1 MMFIS
6 SPRVLLLFILSYIA
20 TGFNI
25 NSAINHRGVISLHN
39 SINEEDTTT
48 TPCHCNQINRRTLI
62 TTSIV
67 SSSILFSGSTAN
79 AIVSSKSTVIVLGAN
94 GQTGKECVSSVGHWY
109 LLYITISILNYDTLL
124 IHIMHIGFVIG
135 EKMYCNI

>member
-1 MMFIS
+1 MFIIS
-6 SPRVLLLFILSYIA
+6 SPRVLLLFILSSIA

-48 TPCHCNQINRRTLI
+48 TPSLQINRRTLL

-67 SSSILFSGSTAN
+67 SSYILFRGSTVN
-79 AIVSSKSTVIVLGAN
+79 AIDSSKSTVIVLGAN

-109 LLYITISILNYDTLL
+109 LFTYTYNIMTLL
-124 IHIMHIGFVIG
+124 IHIMHIGFGIG
-135 EKMYCNI
+135 EKMYCNL